1 MQISRL
7 FEMVYLLM
15 NQKSMTA
22 KELAARFEVS
32 TRTILRDVDTLAAAG
47 IPIYATQG
55 KGGGI
60 SLMEGYVLNKSLIS
74 KAEQSEIL
82 FALKGLSAVQNE
94 DAEKVFLKWKRF
106 FDMAEMNWIEVDFS
120 RWGGGA
126 EDRLKFDIIKRGI
139 LKKTAI
145 GFLYSDS
152 YGRTGEKK
160 VYPLKL
166 VFKTRA
172 WYLRAY
178 VPQKEDYRTFRIT
191 RMREVQAV
199 EESFADQVFSPS
211 PVEAESYDMESL
223 MKVKLLFSPAATYRV
238 YDEFDER
245 DIVKNEDGSF
255 QVSIWLPDDG
265 WLYGYI
271 LSFGVGVTVL
281 EPKGVREELLRYT
294 GEIAEKYKE

>member
-22 KELAARFEVS
+22 KELAVRFEVS
-32 TRTILRDVDTLAAAG
+32 VRTVLRDVETLAAAG
-47 IPIYATQG
+47 IPIYATRG

-74 KAEQSEIL
+74 KAEQREIL
-82 FALKGLSAVQNE
+82 FALKGLAAVQNE
-94 DAEKVFLKWKRF
+94 DAEKVLLKLQRF
-106 FDMAEMNWIEVDFS
+106 FNAAEMNWIEVDFS

-126 EDRLKFDIIKRGI
+126 KDRQKFETIKNGI
-139 LKKTAI
+139 LQKTAI
-145 GFLYSDS
+145 AFLYSDS
-152 YGRTGEKK
+152 YGKTGKK
-160 VYPLKL
+160 RVYPLKL

-178 VPQKEDYRTFRIT
+178 APEKEDYRTYRIT
-191 RMREVQAV
+191 RMREVQAL
-199 EESFADQVFSPS
+199 EESFEDKAFSPS
-211 PVEAESYDMESL
+211 PVEAEAYDTQSL
-223 MKVKLLFSPAATYRV
+223 MKVKLHFLSDVTYRV

-255 QVSIWLPDDG
+255 EVTTWLPDDG

-271 LSFGVGVTVL
+271 LSFGAGITVL
-281 EPKGVREELLRYT
+281 EPKKVREELLRYT
-294 GEIAEKYKE
+294 EEIVSKYKA